1 MTPFASL
8 AYPFLPADEGAA
20 AAVVEAPG
28 DWSFD
33 AAALPPDADAVVWG
47 RPADGSSALVRR
59 AAAREATLAGLGR
72 RIPARLTIAAVHRLP
87 PRELGTGARP
97 RLRAA
102 LRAGVLV
109 EIVSRTGARRVLDAV
124 AAAAGAPVLGGR
136 LHVGAGGTVL
146 VPARLADGSQ
156 AVLRVARAGAPGDPA
171 RLGDTLETLAGAGVP
186 LAPRLLAHGVDARAS
201 WIAEQGLPGRRP
213 ARVTS
218 SLVQQVVDA
227 CGRFPRSGDPPTA
240 PIDDLR
246 GAARRL
252 PDRAAALTR
261 LSSELAPVLRDLPSV
276 LRHGDLW
283 TGNLLVEREHL
294 VGVIDWDAMHPRG
307 VPGSD
312 LVQLMGTDAR
322 RRARQ
327 HLGEAFLRRPWRSIA
342 FRRAT
347 AAYWPAAGT
356 AAVPALLDAAGIAWW
371 ASEVHHTLVRLP
383 HRAADERWIA
393 TNVDAVLSALL
404 G

>member
-8 AYPFLPADEGAA
+8 AFPFLPADDGVA
-20 AAVVEAPG
+20 AAVVEAPA
-28 DWSFD
+28 DWSFE
-33 AAALPPDADAVVWG
+33 AAAFPDGADAVVWG
-47 RPADGSSALVRR
+47 RLPASSALVRQ
-59 AAAREATLAGLGR
+59 AVAREATLARLGR
-72 RIPARLTIAAVHRLP
+72 RLPARLSIAAVHRLP
-87 PRELGTGARP
+87 GRELGTGARS
-97 RLRAA
+97 RFRAA

-109 EIVSRTGARRVLDAV
+109 EIVSRAGAPRVLDAV
-124 AAAAGAPVLGGR
+124 ATAADAAVLGGR
-136 LHVGAGGTVL
+136 IHVGAGGTVL
-146 VPARLADGSQ
+146 VPARLGDGSR

-171 RLGDTLETLAGAGVP
+171 PLGDTLETLAHAGVS
-186 LAPRLLAHGVDARAS
+186 LAPTLLAHGLAARAS
-201 WIAEQGLPGRRP
+201 WTAEQALSGRRP
-213 ARVTS
+213 ARATS
-218 SLVQQVVDA
+218 SLVQQAAEA
-227 CGRFPRSGDPPTA
+227 CGGFPRSDDPPTA

-252 PDRAAALTR
+252 PDRAPALTR

-283 TGNLLVEREHL
+283 TGNLLVDREQL
-294 VGVIDWDAMHPRG
+294 VGVIDWDAIHPRG

-312 LVQLMGTDAR
+312 LVQLVGTDAR
-322 RRARQ
+322 RRAHQ
-327 HLGEAFLRRPWRSIA
+327 HLGEAFLGRPWRSTA

-347 AAYWPAAGT
+347 ARYWPAVGT

-393 TNVDAVLSALL
+393 TNVDAVLTALL
-404 G
+404 D